1 MGMPPVMFTSYP
13 LKDLKSRGTPPTF
26 KPSHFGYDAQHA
38 PARPARSPG
47 DFGSRPARFRELK
60 NAGRIHKTNVTTF
73 YLDICIMYI
82 FTYIY
87 ICMCMYIYIYVDI
100 SDTLIPLSNQTWQW

>member
-1 MGMPPVMFTSYP
+1 
-13 LKDLKSRGTPPTF
+13 
-26 KPSHFGYDAQHA
+26 
-38 PARPARSPG
+38 
-47 DFGSRPARFRELK
+47 LK

-87 ICMCMYIYIYVDI
+87 MYVHVYIYICGYI
-100 SDTLIPLSNQTWQW
+100 